1 MGSNKLIWLGMFI
14 GSAVGSYVPAL
25 WGDSMLS
32 FWSIILTAFGGIVGI
47 WIGFKL
53 SN

>member
-1 MGSNKLIWLGMFI
+1 MNSKSLIWLFLII
-14 GSAVGSYVPAL
+14 GSTVGSFIPEL
-25 WGDSMLS
+25 WGAGFLSMSSVLLS
-32 FWSIILTAFGGIVGI
+32 AVGGIVGI